1 MKLIESISELTLKQF
16 EQCLFKD
23 NYSVLVIEGEA
34 SDHDLKAAWISLYT
48 EYIDLSGLATTAELD
63 LMKTIFYLDCR
74 VKKIALLLHI
84 QRESLD
90 KIGMPCLA
98 AFDLIRYDGHG
109 LNWDKEKPNID
120 TFNKQLLA
128 IENNEKKY
136 QIQYDGKMK
145 ELFESK
151 KKQSEGQVTVLQKRK
166 EFIRTINTLTKYG
179 YKIDRDKTSV
189 EEFALMLCDYNDIIE
204 AESFKNRN

>member
-23 NYSVLVIEGEA
+23 NYSVLIIEGEA
-34 SDHDLKAAWISLYT
+34 SENELKSAWISLYT
-48 EYIDLSGLATTAELD
+48 EYIDLSGLAATTELD
-63 LMKTIFYLDCR
+63 LMRTIFYLDSR
-74 VKKIALLLHI
+74 VRMIALLLHI

-90 KIGMPCLA
+90 KIGVPCIG
-98 AFDLIRYDGHG
+98 AFDKMRVYGHS
-109 LNWDKEKPNID
+109 LVWDKANPNLEW
-120 TFNKQLLA
+120 FNKQLLA

-136 QIQYDGKMK
+136 QIQCDGKIK
-145 ELFESK
+145 ELLELK
-151 KKQSEGQVTVLQKRK
+151 KKQSKGQVTVLQKRK
-166 EFIRTINTLTKYG
+166 EFIRTINALTKHG

-204 AESFKNRN
+204 AESFKNSN